1 MLSIISRRAV
11 LIQVSAIN
19 CVSQTLA
26 FNRHGADR
34 NFVISYLDRTPRV
47 MEKRPVPTVWFH
59 APRSDQD
66 AAFHDHKPDAD
77 EAVRAHAG
85 PQAQTFALLEKS

>member
-1 MLSIISRRAV
+1 
-11 LIQVSAIN
+11 
-19 CVSQTLA
+19 
-26 FNRHGADR
+26 
-34 NFVISYLDRTPRV
+34 